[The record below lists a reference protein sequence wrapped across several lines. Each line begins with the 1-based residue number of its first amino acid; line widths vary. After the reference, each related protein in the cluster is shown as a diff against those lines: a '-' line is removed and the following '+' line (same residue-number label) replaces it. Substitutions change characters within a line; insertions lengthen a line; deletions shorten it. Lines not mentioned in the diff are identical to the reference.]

1 MKKIS
6 PFAQNFDQLP
16 NSLPIFPLN
25 NAFVLPGGFLP
36 LNIFEP
42 RYLNM
47 LNDAMKTDQ
56 LIGMIQPRD
65 DNVVPNLYDV
75 GCAARITRYEEI
87 GDGRLEIVLTGLCRF
102 SIDKEIPS
110 IRGYRVVAPNWSDFR
125 YDFAQVEDINPENKL
140 LLNGALRLYFTKKN
154 IDVDWD
160 SFAKVPAETLLNN
173 LIAQLALESADKQI
187 LLEMPDL
194 SARVKSFCAIL
205 ETQKTQGG
213 QTH

>member
-25 NAFVLPGGFLP
+25 NAFVLPGGLLP

-42 RYLNM
+42 RYLTM
-47 LNDAMKTDQ
+47 FNDAMKTDQ
-56 LIGMIQPRD
+56 LIGMVQPRNEKTIPD
-65 DNVVPNLYDV
+65 LYDV
-75 GCAARITRYEEI
+75 GCAARVTRYEETS
-87 GDGRLEIVLTGLCRF
+87 DGRLEIVLTGLCRF
-102 SIDKEIPS
+102 SIDHEIPS
-110 IRGYRVVAPNWSDFR
+110 IRGYRVVAPHWENFQH
-125 YDFAQVEDINPENKL
+125 DFAQTEDVNQENKL
-140 LLNGALRLYFTKKN
+140 LLNGALRQYFTKKN

-160 SFAKVPAETLLNN
+160 SFAQVPAEALLNN
-173 LIAQLALESADKQI
+173 LISQLALETAEKQI

-194 SARVKSFCAIL
+194 SARIKSFCAIL
-205 ETQKTQGG
+205 ETQKAQEG